1 MFESCEYIISAVK
14 KSQYPNKDNLPEFV
28 FLGRS
33 NVGKSSLI
41 NALTKRKMLA
51 KTSSKPGKTRTLN
64 FFFID
69 KTFYL
74 IDAPGY
80 GYASRTYGER
90 EDYGRYIE
98 ECLLDNKN
106 LKVAFLLVDTLVGPT
121 NDDLLMYEFMQ
132 YHNINT
138 KIIATK
144 VDKVRPTK
152 LYERKKNIFSRL
164 NLSIQTGEKEVI
176 FTSSEK
182 KTGFEKIEDI
192 IKEQI
197 Q

>member
-69 KTFYL
+69 KSFYL

-98 ECLLDNKN
+98 ECLLENDN
-106 LKVAFLLVDTLVGPT
+106 LKVAFLLIDTLVGPT
-121 NDDLLMYEFMQ
+121 SDDILMHEFMK
-132 YHNINT
+132 YHNVNT
-138 KIIATK
+138 KIISTK
-144 VDKVRPTK
+144 VDKVRSTK
-152 LYERKKNIFSRL
+152 LHERKKNIFTKL
-164 NLSIQTGEKEVI
+164 QLSVEQQKEVI

-192 IKEQI
+192 IKKYL
-197 Q
+197 

>member
-1 MFESCEYIISAVK
+1 MFDSCEYIISAVK
-14 KSQYPNKDNLPEFV
+14 KIQYPNKDNLPEFV

-41 NALTKRKMLA
+41 NAITNRKMLA
-51 KTSSKPGKTRTLN
+51 KTSSKPGKTRTMN

-69 KTFYL
+69 KKFYL
-74 IDAPGY
+74 VDAPGY

-90 EDYGRYIE
+90 QDYGTYIE
-98 ECLLDNKN
+98 EYLFDNPN
-106 LKVAFLLVDTLVGPT
+106 MKVAFLLVDTLVGPT
-121 NDDLLMYEFMQ
+121 NDDVLMYEFLK

-144 VDKVRPTK
+144 SDKVASNNK
-152 LYERKKNIFSRL
+152 LPERKKNIYTKL
-164 NLSIQTGEKEVI
+164 NCTSDDVI

-182 KTGFEKIEDI
+182 RLGFDI
-192 IKEQI
+192 LNQEIMKYL
-197 Q
+197 